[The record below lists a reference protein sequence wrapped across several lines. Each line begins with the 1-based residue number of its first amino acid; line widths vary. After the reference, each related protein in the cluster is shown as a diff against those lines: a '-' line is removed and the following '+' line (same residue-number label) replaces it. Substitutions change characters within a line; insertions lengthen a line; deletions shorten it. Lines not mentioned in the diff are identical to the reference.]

1 MCPSKTPN
9 QKYFHKHTFWVS
21 AWLPN
26 KMGLI
31 IKIKTSGNKEPLE
44 SVLNPK

>member
-9 QKYFHKHTFWVS
+9 QKYLHKHNFCVS
-21 AWLPN
+21 AWIPN

-31 IKIKTSGNKEPLE
+31 IKIKTAEYKEPLE